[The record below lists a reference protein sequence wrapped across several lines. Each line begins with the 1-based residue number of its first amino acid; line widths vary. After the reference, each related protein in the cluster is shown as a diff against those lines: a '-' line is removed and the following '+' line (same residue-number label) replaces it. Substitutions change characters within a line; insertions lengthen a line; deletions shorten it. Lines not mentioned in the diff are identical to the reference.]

1 MRNFLVFFSFVPI
14 LLISFFSL
22 EAMTLQQNHQSQQI
36 TEKVTTKR
44 SVETGINENDFI
56 NTMFLRSTFFENWS
70 DTNYFINPTLKT
82 SKSLTYNDKWYLDFL
97 KNSYSTGVSYDKPSD
112 KFMDL
117 YKNWDNYAIQYNINK
132 FYYVDKK
139 QFLREL
145 TNFIYSFTTKYNLTQ
160 MLNKLKTN
168 INNLQSINLIE
179 DNWKLI
185 PRVND
190 VLVPPKIIAST
201 DKNKYVKEDDRKYIV
216 IYPYLIQQ
224 WNIIKTDAKNI
235 NNTWAWSSKAII
247 YYWDGS
253 DEPEL
258 PTINKNTGEI
268 IDWNFEN
275 QNKVKDFLNNYLDVI
290 IQENIRVHQG
300 GNPDYE
306 SIIVGTQR
314 IIFDFEIVD
323 ESERYTAMYFIKK
336 SIYRMILT
344 IDKNNNIIAG
354 SLELTHTKTASN
366 DASYPYKE
374 TKLGFLFTFMQ
385 DKDNIFNFD
394 ANINSYLENGNIKYY
409 EKMKGQ
415 IDINKFLKAFFAYA
429 LVPLFKNRS
438 NFIESGYIDNLQYD
452 TVLINFFGL
461 KLENFKD
468 VILDENGKS
477 IKYFDDYNN
486 YIYKFENNKKVLKTE
501 AEKKEF
507 EEQKKKFLVSYD
519 KFEELLNSM
528 FVVSKNFY
536 KDYLRIMFDLDN
548 NTYTQAYNKKYGLLA
563 NNGFKI
569 YPRYF
574 YFSDK
579 YKLLDFKMYSA
590 YKNRFYNTN
599 YGDVFNYDFSVSN
612 GYNINQNEGYVFEGS
627 LKDKYGL
634 KYKKMEQQKIGYNVF
649 ELQAQKENDMYRY
662 YDFNFGI
669 YNWQEINNG
678 GLFPDGQWW
687 QAQYESCSWYNLA
700 CHIRNAAIWIV
711 NNIPGIKQVNE
722 LASGVGKIFQT
733 IYSFFSQIFEVWK
746 FSSALYSTITN
757 LFLLIIFMKFV
768 RLI

>member
-1 MRNFLVFFSFVPI
+1 MRKFLVLFSFVPI

-22 EAMTLQQNHQSQQI
+22 GAMTLQQHQQSQ
-36 TEKVTTKR
+36 TEEKVRTKR
-44 SVETGINENDFI
+44 SIETGINETDFI

-97 KNSYSTGVSYDKPSD
+97 KDSYSTGVSYDKPSD
-112 KFMDL
+112 KFMEL
-117 YKNWDNYAIQYNINK
+117 YKNWDNYVKQYNINK
-132 FYYVDKK
+132 FYDVDRK

-145 TNFIYSFTTKYNLTQ
+145 ANFIYTFTNKYNLTA

-168 INNLQSINLIE
+168 INDLQSVNLNE
-179 DNWKLI
+179 NNWKLI
-185 PRVND
+185 DDVWEEVKQSSNGKWYIGIYFTYGETDND
-190 VLVPPKIIAST
+190 
-201 DKNKYVKEDDRKYIV
+201 KYFVIEKFNNIKE
-216 IYPYLIQQ
+216 
-224 WNIIKTDAKNI
+224 IKTNYWRKV
-235 NNTWAWSSKAII
+235 
-247 YYWDGS
+247 YRWDGES
-253 DEPEL
+253 IPSTPNID
-258 PTINKNTGEI
+258 KNTGKI
-268 IDWNFEN
+268 TDWNVEN

-290 IQENIRVHQG
+290 IQENIRVQQG
-300 GNPDYE
+300 GNPNYE
-306 SIIVGTQR
+306 SSIVGTQR
-314 IIFDFEIVD
+314 IIFDFEIID
-323 ESERYTAMYFIKK
+323 ESQKMGSWYFIKK

-354 SLELTHTKTASN
+354 SLELTHTKARSFDVSESTHK
-366 DASYPYKE
+366 DE
-374 TKLGFLFTFMQ
+374 KLGFLFTFMQ
-385 DKDNIFNFD
+385 DKENIFNF
-394 ANINSYLENGNIKYY
+394 EGNIYSIGQWNIYNTIYY
-409 EKMKGQ
+409 QKMTGK
-415 IDINKFLKAFFAYA
+415 IDINNFLKSFFAYA
-429 LVPLFKNRS
+429 LVPVFQNRS

-486 YIYKFENNKKVLKTE
+486 YIYKFENNKKILKSE

-507 EEQKKKFLVSYD
+507 EEQKKKFLVSYN
-519 KFEELLNSM
+519 KFKELLNSM

-536 KDYLRIMFDLDN
+536 KDYLRTMFDLDN
-548 NTYTQAYNKKYGLLA
+548 NTYTQGYNKKYGLLA

-579 YKLLDFKMYSA
+579 YKSLDFKMYSA

-599 YGDVFNYDFSVSN
+599 YGDVFNYDFSVAN
-612 GYNINQNEGYVFEGS
+612 DYNINQNEGYVFEGT

-634 KYKKMEQQKIGYNVF
+634 KYKKMEEQKIGYNVF
-649 ELQAQKENDMYRY
+649 ELQAQKENDFYKY
-662 YDFNFGI
+662 YSFNFGI

-678 GLFPDGQWW
+678 GLFPDSQWW

-733 IYSFFSQIFEVWK
+733 IYSFFNQTFEVWK
-746 FSSALYSTITN
+746 FSPALYSTITN

>member
-1 MRNFLVFFSFVPI
+1 MRKFLVLFSFIPI

-22 EAMTLQQNHQSQQI
+22 GAMTLQQNHQSQQ
-36 TEKVTTKR
+36 TEEKARTKR
-44 SVETGINENDFI
+44 SVETGINETDFI

-82 SKSLTYNDKWYLDFL
+82 SRSLTYNDKWYLYFL
-97 KNSYSTGVSYDKPSD
+97 KDSYSTGVSYDKPSD

-117 YKNWDNYAIQYNINK
+117 YKNWDSYVKQYNINK
-132 FYYVDKK
+132 FYDVDRK
-139 QFLREL
+139 QFLKEL
-145 TNFIYSFTTKYNLTQ
+145 TNFAYSFTNKYNLTQ

-168 INNLQSINLIE
+168 INNLQSVNLIE
-179 DNWKLI
+179 DNWKLVNNYNSFVFNIDNKFYFFVFKPFNSKQWKILKFKHDTNNAKEIDGI
-185 PRVND
+185 PFIPSDIKV
-190 VLVPPKIIAST
+190 
-201 DKNKYVKEDDRKYIV
+201 YVEM
-216 IYPYLIQQ
+216 
-224 WNIIKTDAKNI
+224 
-235 NNTWAWSSKAII
+235 SKLKGL

-268 IDWNFEN
+268 INWSVEN

-290 IQENIRVHQG
+290 IQENIRVQQG
-300 GNPDYE
+300 GNPDYD
-306 SIIVGTQR
+306 SPIVGTQR
-314 IIFDFEIVD
+314 IIFDFEIID
-323 ESERYTAMYFIKK
+323 ESEKIGSWYVIKK

-344 IDKNNNIIAG
+344 IDKSNNIIAG
-354 SLELTHTKTASN
+354 SLELTHIKAHSFDVSESTHK
-366 DASYPYKE
+366 DE
-374 TKLGFLFTFMQ
+374 KLGFLFTFM
-385 DKDNIFNFD
+385 KEKENIFNFEE
-394 ANINSYLENGNIKYY
+394 NIYSIGQWNLYNTIYY
-409 EKMKGQ
+409 QKMTGK
-415 IDINKFLKAFFAYA
+415 IDINNFLKSFFAYA
-429 LVPLFKNRS
+429 LIPIFQNRS

-477 IKYFDDYNN
+477 IKYFNDYNN

-519 KFEELLNSM
+519 KFKELLNSM

-536 KDYLRIMFDLDN
+536 KDYLRTMFDLDN
-548 NTYTQAYNKKYGLLA
+548 NTYTQGYNKKYGLLA

-599 YGDVFNYDFSVSN
+599 YGNVFNYDFSVSN
-612 GYNINQNEGYVFEGS
+612 DYNINQNEEYVFEDV

-634 KYKKMEQQKIGYNVF
+634 KYKKMEEQKIGYNVF
-649 ELQAQKENDMYRY
+649 ELQVQKENDMYRY

-669 YNWQEINNG
+669 YN
-678 GLFPDGQWW
+678 
-687 QAQYESCSWYNLA
+687 
-700 CHIRNAAIWIV
+700 
-711 NNIPGIKQVNE
+711 
-722 LASGVGKIFQT
+722 
-733 IYSFFSQIFEVWK
+733 
-746 FSSALYSTITN
+746 
-757 LFLLIIFMKFV
+757 
-768 RLI
+768 